1 MALLSG
7 FMLGFLSWLVPFVT
21 RLAAQDGLG
30 PNAAV
35 GIRLPSTTRSERAW
49 VTGHR
54 AALGPSRWVGW
65 LGAACAVLL
74 AASALLPQ
82 GEAPHPVTIALFAI
96 GYLVIMLGGAIWCG
110 VVAGRAAREAELH
123 PPDPSP

>member
-7 FMLGFLSWLVPFVT
+7 TMLAFLAWLVPFVT

-30 PNAAV
+30 RNAAV

-49 VTGHR
+49 VAGHR

-65 LGAACAVLL
+65 LAAGCAVLL
-74 AASALLPQ
+74 TASTLLPQ
-82 GEAPHPVTIALFAI
+82 GEAPHPVTIALFVV

-110 VVAGRAAREAELH
+110 VVAGRAAREAEPG
-123 PPDPSP
+123 PPDPSR